1 MANEEELCKCL
12 IEQNYE
18 DMDTECEQLES
29 NCYTDSAKNN
39 SADVAVNVE
48 SESMECSSI
57 SDSDV
62 FSIALHKLGT
72 LACQNGFTIH
82 PVPSDGNCMFSAIS
96 YQLQSTGVCNVDN
109 NELRQM
115 VADYLEANAASHCD
129 FVSQPV
135 ACCDA
140 YNTDTETTTAADEY
154 INNVADPQLQ
164 IQLKWEKYLRC
175 LRQGAWADHITMQ
188 GIADMLSVKINVL
201 CSHHP
206 MLEVTPSNCNTVCEV
221 FCNAVSL
228 CGS

>member
-1 MANEEELCKCL
+1 MANDEEFCKCL
-12 IEQNYE
+12 IEQNDE

-29 NCYTDSAKNN
+29 DCYTDSAKNS
-39 SADVAVNVE
+39 SADVATRAMNME
-48 SESMECSSI
+48 SESMECSNI

-62 FSIALHKLGT
+62 FSISLHKLGT

-109 NELRQM
+109 NEM
-115 VADYLEANAASHCD
+115 VADYLEANAASYCD
-129 FVSQPV
+129 FLSQPV

-140 YNTDTETTTAADEY
+140 YNADTETPTTTDEY
-154 INNVADPQLQ
+154 INNVADPRLQ

-175 LRQGAWADHITMQ
+175 LRQGGWGDHITMQ

-201 CSHHP
+201 CSH
-206 MLEVTPSNCNTVCEV
+206 VRSNPQ
-221 FCNAVSL
+221 
-228 CGS
+228 